1 MALSSPAQSRTDP
14 VFSPRSGPLQQGMN
28 DPVHARTPESGEAE
42 PPPTH
47 GSRPT
52 GWYTHDRSGTI
63 SRMARQGPSRT
74 ALRWSSAAKSPQT
87 IGHLLMREPRKAVSE
102 ARKGPMEM
110 STTFRA
116 IFQMSKFSSQHTL
129 LPSPHPHILQ
139 PLQRTLCALISGAI
153 CFEDHT
159 K

>member
-1 MALSSPAQSRTDP
+1 MALSSPAQSRADP
-14 VFSPRSGPLQQGMN
+14 VFSPRSGPLQQGMI

-52 GWYTHDRSGTI
+52 GWYIHDRSGTI

-74 ALRWSSAAKSPQT
+74 ALRWSSAAKSLQT
-87 IGHLLMREPRKAVSE
+87 IGHLLLREPRKAVSK

-116 IFQMSKFSSQHTL
+116 IFRCQSFHPSILFFLPLIRTSSSL
-129 LPSPHPHILQ
+129 FNVLFA
-139 PLQRTLCALISGAI
+139 PL
-153 CFEDHT
+153 
-159 K
+159 